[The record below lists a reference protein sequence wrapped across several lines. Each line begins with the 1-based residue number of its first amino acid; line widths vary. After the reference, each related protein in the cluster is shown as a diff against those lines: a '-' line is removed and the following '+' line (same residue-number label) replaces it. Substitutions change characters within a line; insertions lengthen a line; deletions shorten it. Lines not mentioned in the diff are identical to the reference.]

1 MANTNLINDIVLPD
15 SMVTFRNN
23 SVITNALKPHYDD
36 TYQQYGAKAGQTMPR
51 TWRSIGA
58 R

>member
-23 SVITNALKPHYDD
+23 SVITNALDGVRFPFPNEAD
-36 TYQQYGAKAGQTMPR
+36 QV
-51 TWRSIGA
+51 RS
-58 R
+58 